1 MFTIKGK
8 TTDWEVVIGLE
19 THIEV
24 LSNSKI
30 FSGASADYNP
40 TVAPNTQ
47 ACMVDVAM
55 PGMLPVLNKYCVE
68 QAIKFGLGINAEISK
83 HSRFARKQYFY
94 PDLPQGYQISQP
106 INEPPVVG
114 RGWIEIIGDDG
125 NPKKILI
132 ERAHLE
138 QDAGKLKHDMHP
150 TKSFADYNR
159 TGVTLL
165 EIVAFVDLE
174 KPDEKQFV
182 TSPDEAEKCLRQIR
196 EIARALGVSKAN
208 MEEGSMRAD
217 VNVSVRP
224 VGTKYFNERCEIKNM
239 VSFKFIK
246 NAIEYEAKR
255 QIEILENGGTIE
267 RNTMRYNQGDGTT
280 SILRSKEDALDYRY
294 FPDPDLL
301 ELEITDEDIER
312 IRKTMPELPSATRA
326 RYINEYGLS
335 EYDATRLTET
345 TDISHWYDTAVNGKK
360 ERAKPVANWLI
371 SELFA
376 HPENMDITN
385 EIKENSDPDA
395 PRIITPENITE
406 LVDMILA
413 NEINGKQAKEIFIK
427 MLDGERGTIHE
438 IADKYGMKQIT
449 DTGAIESAVD
459 EVIKNNPAQVEQ
471 YKSGKVGLLGFFVG
485 NVMKA
490 THGQANPAMVS
501 DLLKQKLAD

>member
-8 TTDWEVVIGLE
+8 TCDWEVVIGLE

-24 LSNSKI
+24 LSESKL

-47 ACMVDVAM
+47 VSMVDVAM
-55 PGMLPVLNKYCVE
+55 PGMLPVLNRYCVD
-68 QAIKFGLGINAEISK
+68 QAIKMGLGLNAEISH

-106 INEPPVVG
+106 ADEPPVVG
-114 RGWIEIIGDDG
+114 RGWVEIMDDDG

-138 QDAGKLKHDMHP
+138 QDAGKLKHDVHP

-159 TGVTLL
+159 TGVALL
-165 EIVAFVDLE
+165 EIVTYLDTKNPE
-174 KPDEKQFV
+174 NNSYIS
-182 TSPDEAEKCLRQIR
+182 SPDEAERYLRAIR

-224 VGTKYFNERCEIKNM
+224 VGSKEFRTRTETKNM

-246 NAIEYEAKR
+246 TAIEYEARR
-255 QIEILENGGTIE
+255 QIEIYENGGTVSQD
-267 RNTMRYNQGDGTT
+267 TMRFHQDDGTT
-280 SILRSKEDALDYRY
+280 SVMRSKEDALDYRY

-301 ELEITDEDIER
+301 PIIITDEQIAQ
-312 IRKTMPELPSATRA
+312 IRSTMPELPSATRA
-326 RYINEYGLS
+326 RYTHEFGLS
-335 EYDATRLTET
+335 EYDAARLTET
-345 TDISHWYDTAVNGKK
+345 TDISLWFDSAVNGKK
-360 ERAKPVANWLI
+360 ENAKSIANWMI

-376 HPENMDITN
+376 HPENWDVKN
-385 EIKENSDPDA
+385 EKSGIVDEM
-395 PRIITPENITE
+395 RIITPSDLSE
-406 LVDMILA
+406 LVDMIG
-413 NEINGKQAKEIFIK
+413 NNTINGKQAKEIFIK
-427 MLDGERGTIHE
+427 MLDGESGTPRE
-438 IADKYGMKQIT
+438 IADKFGMKQMT
-449 DTGAIESAVD
+449 DTAAIEGIID
-459 EVIKNNPAQVEQ
+459 EVITANPSQVEQ

-485 NVMKA
+485 NVMKK
-490 THGQANPAMVS
+490 TGGTANPAVVNEI
-501 DLLKQKLAD
+501 LRNKLA

>member
-8 TTDWEVVIGLE
+8 TCDWEVVIGLE

-24 LSNSKI
+24 LSESKL

-47 ACMVDVAM
+47 VSMVDVAM
-55 PGMLPVLNKYCVE
+55 PGMLPVLNRYCVD
-68 QAIKFGLGINAEISK
+68 QAIKMGLGLNAEISH

-106 INEPPVVG
+106 ADEPPVVG
-114 RGWIEIIGDDG
+114 RGWVEIMDDDD

-138 QDAGKLKHDMHP
+138 QDAGKLKHDVHP

-159 TGVTLL
+159 TGVALL
-165 EIVAFVDLE
+165 EIVTYLNTKDTE
-174 KPDEKQFV
+174 NNSYIS
-182 TSPDEAEKCLRQIR
+182 SPDEAERYLRAIR

-224 VGTKYFNERCEIKNM
+224 VGSKEFRTRTETKNM

-246 NAIEYEAKR
+246 TAIEYEARR
-255 QIEILENGGTIE
+255 QIEIYENGGTVSQD
-267 RNTMRYNQGDGTT
+267 TMRFHQDDGTT
-280 SILRSKEDALDYRY
+280 SVMRSKEDALDYRY

-301 ELEITDEDIER
+301 PIIITDEQIAQ
-312 IRKTMPELPSATRA
+312 IRSTMPELPSATRA
-326 RYINEYGLS
+326 RYTHEFGLS
-335 EYDATRLTET
+335 EYDAARLTET
-345 TDISHWYDTAVNGKK
+345 TDISLWFDSAVNGKK
-360 ERAKPVANWLI
+360 ENAKSIANWMI

-376 HPENMDITN
+376 HPENWDVKN
-385 EIKENSDPDA
+385 EKSGIVDEM
-395 PRIITPENITE
+395 RIITPSDLSE
-406 LVDMILA
+406 LVDMIG
-413 NEINGKQAKEIFIK
+413 NNTINGKQAKEIFIK
-427 MLDGERGTIHE
+427 MLDGESGTPRE
-438 IADKYGMKQIT
+438 IADKFGMKQMT
-449 DTGAIESAVD
+449 DTAAIEGIID
-459 EVIKNNPAQVEQ
+459 EVITANPSQVEQ

-485 NVMKA
+485 NVMKK
-490 THGQANPAMVS
+490 TGGTANPAVVNEI
-501 DLLKQKLAD
+501 LRNKLA

>member
-8 TTDWEVVIGLE
+8 TCDWEVVIGLE

-24 LSNSKI
+24 LSESKL

-47 ACMVDVAM
+47 VSMVDVAM
-55 PGMLPVLNKYCVE
+55 PGMLPVLNRYCVD
-68 QAIKFGLGINAEISK
+68 QAIKMGLGLNAEISH

-106 INEPPVVG
+106 ADEPPVVG
-114 RGWIEIIGDDG
+114 RGWVEIMDDDG

-138 QDAGKLKHDMHP
+138 QDAGKLKHDVHP

-159 TGVTLL
+159 TGVALL
-165 EIVAFVDLE
+165 EIVTYLDTKNPE
-174 KPDEKQFV
+174 NNSYIS
-182 TSPDEAEKCLRQIR
+182 SPDEAERYLRAIR

-224 VGTKYFNERCEIKNM
+224 VGSNEFRTRTETKNM

-246 NAIEYEAKR
+246 TAIEYEARR
-255 QIEILENGGTIE
+255 QIEIYENGGTVSQD
-267 RNTMRYNQGDGTT
+267 TMRFHQDDGTT
-280 SILRSKEDALDYRY
+280 SVMRSKEDALDYRY

-301 ELEITDEDIER
+301 PIIITDEQIEQ
-312 IRKTMPELPSATRA
+312 IRNTMPELPSATRA
-326 RYINEYGLS
+326 RYTHEFGLS
-335 EYDATRLTET
+335 EYDAARLTET
-345 TDISHWYDTAVNGKK
+345 TDISLWFDSAVNGKK
-360 ERAKPVANWLI
+360 ENAKSIANWMI

-376 HPENMDITN
+376 HPENWDAKN
-385 EIKENSDPDA
+385 EKSGIVDEM
-395 PRIITPENITE
+395 RIITPSDLSE
-406 LVDMILA
+406 LVDMIG
-413 NEINGKQAKEIFIK
+413 NNTINGKQAKEIFIK
-427 MLDGERGTIHE
+427 MLDGESGTPRE
-438 IADKYGMKQIT
+438 IADKFGMKQMT
-449 DTGAIESAVD
+449 DTAAIEGIID
-459 EVIKNNPAQVEQ
+459 EVITANPSQVEQ

-485 NVMKA
+485 NVMKK
-490 THGQANPAMVS
+490 TGGTANPAVVNEI
-501 DLLKQKLAD
+501 LRNKLA

>member
-8 TTDWEVVIGLE
+8 TCDWELVIGLE

-24 LSNSKI
+24 LSESKL

-40 TVAPNTQ
+40 TVSPNTQ
-47 ACMVDVAM
+47 VSMVDVAM

-68 QAIKFGLGINAEISK
+68 QAIRMGLGLNAEISR

-106 INEPPVVG
+106 ADEAPVVG
-114 RGWIEIIGDDG
+114 RGWVEIMGDDG
-125 NPKKILI
+125 NPKKIFI

-138 QDAGKLKHDMHP
+138 QDAGKLKHDVHP

-159 TGVTLL
+159 TGVGLL
-165 EIVAFVDLE
+165 EIVTFLDTKNPE
-174 KPDEKQFV
+174 NNSYIS
-182 TSPDEAEKCLRQIR
+182 SPDEAERYLREIR

-224 VGTKYFNERCEIKNM
+224 VGDTKFRTRTETKNM

-246 NAIEYEAKR
+246 SAIEYEARR
-255 QIEILENGGTIE
+255 QIEIYENGGTVSQD
-267 RNTMRYNQGDGTT
+267 TMRYNQGEGTT
-280 SILRSKEDALDYRY
+280 SVMRSKEDALDYRY

-301 ELEITDEDIER
+301 PIIISDETIER
-312 IRKTMPELPSATRA
+312 IRSTMPELPSATRA
-326 RYINEYGLS
+326 RYTQQFGLS
-335 EYDATRLTET
+335 EYDAARLTET
-345 TDISHWYDTAVNGKK
+345 TDISRWFDCAVNGNSKY
-360 ERAKPVANWLI
+360 AKSIANWLI

-376 HPENMDITN
+376 HPENWDTKN
-385 EIKENSDPDA
+385 EKSGIVDEM
-395 PRIITPENITE
+395 RIITPSDIYE
-406 LVDMILA
+406 LVDMISE
-413 NEINGKQAKEIFIK
+413 NTINGKQAKEIFIK
-427 MLDGERGTIHE
+427 MLDGESGTPRE
-438 IADKYGMKQIT
+438 IADKYGMKQMT
-449 DTGAIESAVD
+449 DTGAIEKIID
-459 EVIKNNPAQVEQ
+459 EVIASNPAQVEQ

-490 THGQANPAMVS
+490 SKGQANPAMVNE
-501 DLLKQKLAD
+501 LMRKKLS